1 MSKQHKI
8 RWKQSDNDELARAV
22 RNFNAKIKRIS
33 NKNPMIKN
41 ALPEKVT
48 VKQLK
53 ELIGTRQDLKRELN
67 ALRRFSKRGAEE
79 IVSVPD
85 NDYNLKITKWQRTEM
100 NRRIGI
106 INRKRKSRLEQLEN
120 MKMKSRGEDLG
131 YTRGQLGMGRAT
143 EISLKPMNAF
153 TRRMSQSDLK
163 WKWKSI
169 LNESQSDYFNKKD
182 FQLRENYIKALS
194 QNYNT
199 NDIQSVIDE
208 INKMDI
214 KDFLQKFDEEGG
226 TLEFAY
232 PPNKEQYEG
241 YVNALKVTWTPSR

>member
-241 YVNALKVTWTPSR
+241 YVNALKATWTPSR